1 MKAVTAA
8 ASLRSTGS
16 ANSPRYDAATEGVL
30 VSGRVI
36 FCSIHGKPG
45 MALARNDVRAP
56 TDGGPGRRDTM
67 HYRPIWRTAA
77 AVASVTAALGGATL
91 ASAATGQPGN
101 GQHESIR
108 HVLLISVDGMHQ
120 QDLAWYVQAYP
131 HSVLAALDH
140 QGVEYSNAQTPFPS
154 DSSPG
159 MVAQVTGGDPRAT
172 GIYYDDTWNHNVFPA
187 GTTNCSGP
195 VPGGEAPYHEGIDK
209 DPTRLDAGQG
219 LAGLP
224 GSILQMTS
232 NPTDVLDPAKMPVN
246 PTTCK
251 PIYPNQYLQVNTI
264 FNVATQHGLRTAWS
278 DKHPAYQMFSGPS
291 GKAVVD
297 YFTPEINSV
306 AVPATGADWTTDNAL
321 TMQYDSYKVQAI
333 LNEINGFDHSGKN
346 HVGVP
351 AIFGMNFQ
359 TVSTAQ
365 KLPTSDGLTGGYLPG
380 GTIPGPLLVRA
391 LNYINTEVGAM
402 VSRIKADGLSRST
415 AIIISAKHG
424 QSPTDPNALARVPD
438 SPIISAINAAWKAA
452 HPGAGDLVIFST
464 DDDGMLL
471 WLSDRS
477 QAAAD
482 FVKNYLLT
490 HSAAGNNIGGNPI
503 TVSAS
508 GLKTVYAGAASAA
521 FYGVPVSDPRHPDV
535 TGIAQHGVVYTGGKA
550 KIAEHGGDDPQDRNV
565 PILVVTP
572 SLRDGRTIGASVE
585 TTQIA
590 PTILRLLGLNP
601 DELQAVRIEHTQ
613 VLPGLR

>member
-1 MKAVTAA
+1 MHSTLIRRTLAVVAGLAA
-8 ASLRSTGS
+8 AL
-16 ANSPRYDAATEGVL
+16 
-30 VSGRVI
+30 SG
-36 FCSIHGKPG
+36 
-45 MALARNDVRAP
+45 
-56 TDGGPGRRDTM
+56 
-67 HYRPIWRTAA
+67 A
-77 AVASVTAALGGATL
+77 AVAS
-91 ASAATGQPGN
+91 AATSQPAN
-101 GQHESIR
+101 GGHGHQKGIQ
-108 HVLLISVDGMHQ
+108 HVLLISVDGLHQ
-120 QDLAWYVQAYP
+120 QDLTWYVQNNP
-131 HSVLAALDH
+131 NSLLATLYR
-140 QGVEYSNAQTPFPS
+140 QGVEYSNAETPFPS

-159 MVAQVTGGDPRAT
+159 MTGQVTGGDPRVT
-172 GIYYDDTWNHNVFPA
+172 GIYYDDTWNHDVFPA

-195 VPGGEAPYHEGIDK
+195 VPGGEAAYEEFIDK
-209 DPTRLDAGQG
+209 NSNALDAGQG

-224 GSILQMTS
+224 GSILQMTG
-232 NPTDVLDPAKMPVN
+232 NPVDVINPANLPVDPK
-246 PTTCK
+246 TCK

-264 FNVATQHGLRTAWS
+264 FNVARAHGLRTAWS
-278 DKHPAYQMFSGPS
+278 DKHPAYQMFNGPS
-291 GKAVVD
+291 GTNGPSGNGVQD

-306 AVPATGADWTTDNAL
+306 ATSSGGDWTTDNAL

-333 LNEINGFDHSGKN
+333 LNEIDGYDHSRTN

-380 GTIPGPLLVRA
+380 GTVPGPLLVRA
-391 LNYINTEVGAM
+391 LNYINTEVGLM
-402 VSRIKADGLSRST
+402 VSEIQKRGLAGST
-415 AIIISAKHG
+415 AIILSAKHG

-438 SPIISAINAAWKAA
+438 SPIKSAINTAWKAA

-490 HSAAGNNIGGNPI
+490 HSATGNNIGGNPI

-508 GLKTVYAGAASAA
+508 GLTKVYAGAASAA
-521 FYGVPVSDPRHPDV
+521 LYGVPVSDPRHPDI
-535 TGIAQHGVVYTGGKA
+535 TGIVQYGVVYTGGKS
-550 KIAEHGGDDPQDRNV
+550 KIAEHGGDNPQDRDV
-565 PILVVTP
+565 PILVVVP
-572 SLRDGRTIGASVE
+572 GLKNGRVIGAPVE

-590 PTILRLLGLNP
+590 PTILSLLGLNP
-601 DELQAVRIEHTQ
+601 KALQAVRIEGTK
-613 VLPGLR
+613 VLPSLGGNG